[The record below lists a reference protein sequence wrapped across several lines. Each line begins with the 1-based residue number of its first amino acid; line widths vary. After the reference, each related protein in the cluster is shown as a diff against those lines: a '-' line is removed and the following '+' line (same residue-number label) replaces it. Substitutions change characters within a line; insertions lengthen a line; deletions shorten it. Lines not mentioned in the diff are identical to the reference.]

1 MVLAGE
7 LLLYAENFYR
17 RFPEE
22 FVALGMPGLEEV
34 FDLRTHG
41 TKSRRISETPTEK
54 TVEITIRRWQA
65 PVMPPAMA
73 YLPQSAHKLQGTYDQ
88 QGICM
93 PGTYEQQ
100 GRCMPSTSWPRPC
113 WLQDPMMSMSF
124 DALPMA
130 TAQTV
135 LPSQPMSANA
145 NGDDTYAAAQLSR
158 LESAIMMLKPQV
170 EAALAN
176 HAQQQAQAA
185 HSQAQAQTLGKA
197 QPEADVQLQQSP
209 QSPLLQPQPQPQS
222 QPQQPVASDSH
233 FPRDLSPESPLR
245 ERRRLASLSIVKPE
259 KGVAKGAVVHSVPV
273 KELPKSNSDPA
284 MLSETRP
291 QTVAGG
297 ASGSHTM
304 TAQRT
309 SSKEASRPSA
319 VNCVRVAA
327 SILDPESPRS
337 PGKYSAW

>member
-22 FVALGMPGLEEV
+22 FVSLGMPGLEEV

-54 TVEITIRRWQA
+54 TVEITIRRWQV
-65 PVMPPAMA
+65 PVMPSAMA
-73 YLPQSAHKLQGTYDQ
+73 YLPQSAYILPGTYDQ
-88 QGICM
+88 QGRSM
-93 PGTYEQQ
+93 L
-100 GRCMPSTSWPRPC
+100 STSWPRSS
-113 WLQDPMMSMSF
+113 WLQDPTMSMSF
-124 DALPMA
+124 GALPMA

-135 LPSQPMSANA
+135 LPTAQWPAQAQPMSANA
-145 NGDDTYAAAQLSR
+145 NVDDTYAAAQLSR

-176 HAQQQAQAA
+176 QAQQQAQPDHA
-185 HSQAQAQTLGKA
+185 QAQAQTFAKA
-197 QPEADVQLQQSP
+197 QPEAEVQLHT
-209 QSPLLQPQPQPQS
+209 SPLLLPQPLSQS
-222 QPQQPVASDSH
+222 QSQHPVASDSR

-273 KELPKSNSDPA
+273 KELPKSSSEPA
-284 MLSETRP
+284 LLSESRP
-291 QTVAGG
+291 QTGAGG
-297 ASGSHTM
+297 ATGSQTT